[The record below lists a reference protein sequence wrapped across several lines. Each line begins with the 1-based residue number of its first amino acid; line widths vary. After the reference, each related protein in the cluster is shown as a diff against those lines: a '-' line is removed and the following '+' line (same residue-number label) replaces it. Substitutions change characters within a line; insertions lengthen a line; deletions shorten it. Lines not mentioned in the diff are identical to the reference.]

1 MEFSGPVSAL
11 IEAQVT
17 EKFDR
22 VQHQSKQLLDVQEHS
37 DQIEAVHH
45 FRVSVRRLRT
55 LVQSFQDYFKPK
67 RIQKVKKQLRE
78 VFRLAG
84 EVRNRDITILLLRE
98 SGEGTADPLIESLS
112 SARDVHDQ
120 KLQEAV
126 REWVESDFR
135 TLEKGLKFSKE
146 ERDLTAA
153 ADVASRLLTLH
164 TEQFFEAWNHVLD
177 QEDLEVIHEFRIAA
191 KQFRYLI
198 EVFQAVYGDGIE
210 KKLKSLKKLQDHL
223 GRLNDIVTARSLV
236 TSLNASAELIQWL
249 DHEELKARTALVQN
263 WRKSMNTKSQKS
275 EWLRVFTRPADVTDA
290 VSHVNM

>member
-11 IEAQVT
+11 IEAQVA

-67 RIQKVKKQLRE
+67 RIQKVKKKLRD

-153 ADVASRLLTLH
+153 ADVARRLLTLH
-164 TEQFFEAWNHVLD
+164 TEQFFEAGNHVLD

-236 TSLNASAELIQWL
+236 TSLNASVELSQWL

-263 WRKSMNTKSQKS
+263 WRKSMNTKRQKS
-275 EWLRVFTRPADVTDA
+275 EWLRVFTRPVDVTDA